1 MYGDEDSDSSSSDEE
16 IETRFVQ
23 NKEEEELEVFEVS
36 SDLVSTVE
44 APVKSDQ
51 EKPATQPGPKRLV
64 ALMAA
69 SVAKHSGDQSLD
81 TSTLPPLCPDQVETL
96 LLSPR

>member
-23 NKEEEELEVFEVS
+23 NEEEEELEVFEVS

-51 EKPATQPGPKRLV
+51 GK
-64 ALMAA
+64 A
-69 SVAKHSGDQSLD
+69 SHTTRSKEIGGTYGCFSG
-81 TSTLPPLCPDQVETL
+81 
-96 LLSPR
+96 